1 MKVTF
6 PLMGTI
12 EILIT
17 DLCQRLEVE
26 CVPPPPISTEAVKL
40 GVQYG
45 PEFACLPLKITI
57 GNFIEALERG
67 ADTVIMAGGTG
78 PCRFGY
84 YAQVQKKILKELGH
98 NFEMVIVER
107 SEEHTSELQ
116 SRLHLVCRL
125 LLEK

>member
-12 EILIT
+12 ELLIA
-17 DLCQRLEVE
+17 DLCRRLDGEAVA
-26 CVPPPPISTEAVKL
+26 PPPISTKTVRL

-84 YAQVQKKILKELGH
+84 YAPGQKKILKGLGH
-98 NFEMVIVER
+98 QFEMVIGE
-107 SEEHTSELQ
+107 Q
-116 SRLHLVCRL
+116 
-125 LLEK
+125 